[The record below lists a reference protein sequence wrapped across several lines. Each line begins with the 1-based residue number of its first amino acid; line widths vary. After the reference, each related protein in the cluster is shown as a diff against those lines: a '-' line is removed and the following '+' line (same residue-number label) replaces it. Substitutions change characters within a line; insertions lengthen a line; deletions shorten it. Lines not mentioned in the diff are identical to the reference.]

1 MRDLNAPPATDRLF
15 PTLDSLESI
24 LWPGLALVV
33 FVVTA
38 VLVDVMILL
47 ATRLRLVDV
56 PSGRSAHSLPTAR
69 GGGMPLVLTCV
80 LASLAVC
87 FRWPSYA
94 LPVALGVIVPSFV
107 IAAIGFWD
115 DIRPLRATLRLVV
128 HLGVALAIVAV
139 LGPLRGLRVP
149 GLPFID
155 FSWAAW
161 PLSVVWVVGFI
172 NAYNFMDGSDGMAAL
187 GAVTVAAGFVGITL
201 SISDFPVV
209 LLAAFAGAAA
219 AGFLVF
225 NWPPARVF
233 MGDVGS
239 AFLGA
244 FFAALTLFDV
254 AGSSERAFLPLAMAA
269 WPYIF
274 DPLLTVIRRVCS
286 GHNPLV
292 PHREFLFHRLVRS
305 GVSHRAVALLYA
317 MLSIAG
323 ALAGWLMVERSVP
336 PEVQR
341 WLPLTVVF
349 LAALLT
355 AGSDARFRRCCPEAT
370 IGAKPTPRPTGPT
383 AA

>member
-1 MRDLNAPPATDRLF
+1 MNPPPAPERLF

-38 VLVDVMILL
+38 VLVDVMILV

-56 PSGRSAHSLPTAR
+56 PSNRSAHSLPTAR
-69 GGGMPLVLTCV
+69 GGGMPLVLSCC
-80 LASLAVC
+80 LASTAVC
-87 FRWPSYA
+87 FRWPVYA
-94 LPVALGVIVPSFV
+94 FPVALGVILPSLI
-107 IAAIGFWD
+107 IAIVGFWD
-115 DIRPLRATLRLVV
+115 DIRPLRALLRLVV
-128 HLGVALAIVAV
+128 QIGAAVGIVAV
-139 LGPLRGLRVP
+139 LGPVRGLHLP

-155 FSWAAW
+155 FGWLAW

-172 NAYNFMDGSDGMAAL
+172 NAFNFMDGSDGMAAL
-187 GAVTVAAGFVGITL
+187 AALAVAIGFVGI
-201 SISDFPVV
+201 SYSDGDFPVV
-209 LLAAFAGAAA
+209 LLSSFVGAAA

-239 AFLGA
+239 AFLGT

-254 AGSSERAFLPLAMAA
+254 TGSTELNFMPLAMAA
-269 WPYIF
+269 WPYIY
-274 DPLLTVIRRVCS
+274 DPLLTVIRRVWG

-305 GVSHRAVALLYA
+305 GISHAAVAVLYA
-317 MLSIAG
+317 VLAAAG
-323 ALAGWLMVERSVP
+323 AVAGWMMLEPSVP
-336 PEVQR
+336 TDVR
-341 WLPLTVVF
+341 RCLPLTVVF
-349 LAALLT
+349 LAAVLT
-355 AGSDARFRRCCPEAT
+355 AWTEWRFRRFCPAARAAKVAPT
-370 IGAKPTPRPTGPT
+370 TTVGGA

>member
-1 MRDLNAPPATDRLF
+1 MNESINPERLF

-38 VLVDVMILL
+38 VFVDVMILL

-69 GGGMPLVLTCV
+69 GGGMPMVLTAC
-80 LASLAVC
+80 LASAAVC
-87 FRWPSYA
+87 LRWPAYA
-94 LPVALGVIVPSFV
+94 FPVAMGVIIPGFV
-107 IAAIGFWD
+107 IAIVGFWD

-128 HLGVALAIVAV
+128 QIGVAVGVVYV
-139 LGPLRGLRVP
+139 LGPVRGLHLP
-149 GLPFID
+149 ALPFVD
-155 FSWAAW
+155 FGWLAW
-161 PLSVVWVVGFI
+161 PLSVVWVVGCI
-172 NAYNFMDGSDGMAAL
+172 NAFNFMDGSDGMAAL
-187 GAVTVAAGFVGITL
+187 GAVAVAGGFVGIAFTDG
-201 SISDFPVV
+201 DFPMV
-209 LLAAFAGAAA
+209 LLSSFVGAAA

-225 NWPPARVF
+225 NWSPARVF

-239 AFLGA
+239 AFLGT

-254 AGSSERAFLPLAMAA
+254 TGSTEKVFLPLAMAA
-269 WPYIF
+269 WPYIY
-274 DPLLTVIRRVCS
+274 DPLLSVIRRVCT

-305 GVSHRAVALLYA
+305 GVSHATVAVLYA
-317 MLSIAG
+317 VL
-323 ALAGWLMVERSVP
+323 ALAGAVAGWMMVEGTIP
-336 PEVQR
+336 ADIQR

-349 LAALLT
+349 LAAVLT
-355 AGSDARFRRCCPEAT
+355 AWTEWRFRRFFPAAMS
-370 IGAKPTPRPTGPT
+370 AKVPPTTTVRGS

>member
-1 MRDLNAPPATDRLF
+1 VNESINPERLF

-38 VLVDVMILL
+38 VFVDVMILL

-69 GGGMPLVLTCV
+69 GGGMPMVLTAC
-80 LASLAVC
+80 LASAAVC
-87 FRWPSYA
+87 FRWPAYA
-94 LPVALGVIVPSFV
+94 FPVAMGVILPSFV
-107 IAAIGFWD
+107 IAIVGFWD

-128 HLGVALAIVAV
+128 QIGVAVGVVFV
-139 LGPLRGLRVP
+139 LGPVRGLH
-149 GLPFID
+149 LPALPIVD
-155 FSWAAW
+155 FGWLAW
-161 PLSVVWVVGFI
+161 PLSVVWVVGCI
-172 NAYNFMDGSDGMAAL
+172 NAFNFMDGSDGMAAL
-187 GAVTVAAGFVGITL
+187 GAVAVAAGFVGIAFTDG
-201 SISDFPVV
+201 DFPVV
-209 LLAAFAGAAA
+209 LLSSFVGAAA

-225 NWPPARVF
+225 NWHPARVF

-239 AFLGA
+239 AFLGT

-254 AGSSERAFLPLAMAA
+254 TGSTEKVFLPLAMAA
-269 WPYIF
+269 WPYIY
-274 DPLLTVIRRVCS
+274 DPLLSVLRRVCT

-305 GVSHRAVALLYA
+305 GVSHATVAVLYA
-317 MLSIAG
+317 VL
-323 ALAGWLMVERSVP
+323 ALAGAVAGWMMVDRSLP
-336 PEVQR
+336 ADLQR

-349 LAALLT
+349 LAAVLT
-355 AGSDARFRRCCPEAT
+355 AWTEWRFRRFFPVAPS
-370 IGAKPTPRPTGPT
+370 AKVPPTTTVSGS

>member
-1 MRDLNAPPATDRLF
+1 MNESITPERLF

-38 VLVDVMILL
+38 VFVDVMILL

-69 GGGMPLVLTCV
+69 GGGMPMVLTAC
-80 LASLAVC
+80 LASAAVC
-87 FRWPSYA
+87 FRWPAYA
-94 LPVALGVIVPSFV
+94 FPVAMGVMLPSFV
-107 IAAIGFWD
+107 IAVVGFWD

-128 HLGVALAIVAV
+128 QVGVAVGVVFV
-139 LGPLRGLRVP
+139 LGPVRGLHLP
-149 GLPFID
+149 ALPFVD
-155 FSWAAW
+155 FGWLAW
-161 PLSVVWVVGFI
+161 PLSVVWVVGCI
-172 NAYNFMDGSDGMAAL
+172 NAFNFMDGSDGMAAL
-187 GAVTVAAGFVGITL
+187 GAVAVAAGFAAIAFSDG
-201 SISDFPVV
+201 DFPVV
-209 LLAAFAGAAA
+209 LLASFVGAAA

-225 NWPPARVF
+225 NWFPARVF

-239 AFLGA
+239 AFLGT

-254 AGSSERAFLPLAMAA
+254 TGSTEKVFLPLAMAA
-269 WPYIF
+269 WPYIY
-274 DPLLTVIRRVCS
+274 DPLVSVIRRVCT

-305 GVSHRAVALLYA
+305 GVSHATVAVLYA
-317 MLSIAG
+317 VL
-323 ALAGWLMVERSVP
+323 ALAGAVAGWMMVEGSTP
-336 PEVQR
+336 AAVQR

-349 LAALLT
+349 LAAVLT
-355 AGSDARFRRCCPEAT
+355 AWTDWRFRRFAPVAVS
-370 IGAKPTPRPTGPT
+370 AQLSPPTTVSGS

>member
-1 MRDLNAPPATDRLF
+1 MNEALPPERLF

-69 GGGMPLVLTCV
+69 GGGMPLVLTAC
-80 LASLAVC
+80 LASTAVC
-87 FRWPSYA
+87 FRWPVYA
-94 LPVALGVIVPSFV
+94 FPVALGVILPSFA
-107 IAAIGFWD
+107 IAVVGFWD

-128 HLGVALAIVAV
+128 QIGVAVGLVAV
-139 LGPLRGLRVP
+139 VGPVRGLILP
-149 GLPFID
+149 GMPYLD
-155 FSWAAW
+155 FGSLAW
-161 PLSVVWVVGFI
+161 PLSVVWVVGCI
-172 NAYNFMDGSDGMAAL
+172 NAFNFMDGSDGMAAL
-187 GAVTVAAGFVGITL
+187 GAVAVAIGFVGIAFWTG
-201 SISDFPVV
+201 DFPVV
-209 LLAAFAGAAA
+209 LLASFVGAAA

-225 NWPPARVF
+225 NWSPARVF

-239 AFLGA
+239 AFLGT

-254 AGSSERAFLPLAMAA
+254 TGATELVFLPLAMAA
-269 WPYIF
+269 WPYIY
-274 DPLLTVIRRVCS
+274 DPLISVVRRVGT

-305 GVSHRAVALLYA
+305 GVSHGTVAVVYAVLALVGAVA
-317 MLSIAG
+317 
-323 ALAGWLMVERSVP
+323 GWMMVEGSVP
-336 PEVQR
+336 VEIR
-341 WLPLTVVF
+341 RLLPLTVIL
-349 LAALLT
+349 LAAVLT
-355 AGSDARFRRCCPEAT
+355 AWTEWRFRRFRPAVSPAKVAASAT
-370 IGAKPTPRPTGPT
+370 VSGS

>member
-1 MRDLNAPPATDRLF
+1 MNESITPERLF

-38 VLVDVMILL
+38 VFVDVMILL

-69 GGGMPLVLTCV
+69 GGGMPMVLTAC
-80 LASLAVC
+80 LASAAVC
-87 FRWPSYA
+87 FRWPAYA
-94 LPVALGVIVPSFV
+94 FPVAMGVILPSFV
-107 IAAIGFWD
+107 IAVVGFWD

-128 HLGVALAIVAV
+128 QVGVAVGVVFV
-139 LGPLRGLRVP
+139 LGPVRGLHLP
-149 GLPFID
+149 ALPFVD
-155 FSWAAW
+155 FGWLAW
-161 PLSVVWVVGFI
+161 PLSVVWVVGCI
-172 NAYNFMDGSDGMAAL
+172 NAFNFMDGSDGMAAL
-187 GAVTVAAGFVGITL
+187 GAVAVAAGFAAIAFSDG
-201 SISDFPVV
+201 DFPVV
-209 LLAAFAGAAA
+209 LLASFVGAAA

-225 NWPPARVF
+225 NWFPARVF

-239 AFLGA
+239 AFLGT

-254 AGSSERAFLPLAMAA
+254 TGSTEKVFLPLAMAA
-269 WPYIF
+269 WPYIY
-274 DPLLTVIRRVCS
+274 DPLVSVIRRVCT

-305 GVSHRAVALLYA
+305 GVSHATVAVLYA
-317 MLSIAG
+317 VL
-323 ALAGWLMVERSVP
+323 ALAGAVAGWMMVEGSTP
-336 PEVQR
+336 ADVQR

-349 LAALLT
+349 LAAVLT
-355 AGSDARFRRCCPEAT
+355 AWTEWRFRRFFPVAMP
-370 IGAKPTPRPTGPT
+370 AQVPPTTVSGS

>member
-1 MRDLNAPPATDRLF
+1 MNETLPPERLF

-47 ATRLRLVDV
+47 ATRMRLVDV

-69 GGGMPLVLTCV
+69 GGGMPLVLTCC
-80 LASLAVC
+80 LASTSVC
-87 FRWPSYA
+87 LRWPTYA
-94 LPVALGVIVPSFV
+94 FPVTLGVILPSLA
-107 IAAIGFWD
+107 IAIVGFWD
-115 DIRPLRATLRLVV
+115 DLRPLRATLRLVV
-128 HLGVALAIVAV
+128 QIAVAVGIVAV
-139 LGPLRGLRVP
+139 LGPVRGLFLP
-149 GLPFID
+149 GMPFVD
-155 FSWAAW
+155 FGWLAW

-187 GAVTVAAGFVGITL
+187 GAVAVAAGFVGI
-201 SISDFPVV
+201 SYWDGDFPVV
-209 LLAAFAGAAA
+209 LLAAFVGAAA

-239 AFLGA
+239 AFLGT
-244 FFAALTLFDV
+244 FFSALTLFDV
-254 AGSSERAFLPLAMAA
+254 TGSTEIVFLPLALAA
-269 WPYIF
+269 WPYIY
-274 DPLLTVIRRVCS
+274 DPLVSVIRRVWN

-305 GVSHRAVALLYA
+305 GVSHAAVAVLYA
-317 MLSIAG
+317 LLSGAGAIVGWFMLSDT
-323 ALAGWLMVERSVP
+323 LAVDVR
-336 PEVQR
+336 Q
-341 WLPLTVVF
+341 WLPLIVVG
-349 LAALLT
+349 LAAALT
-355 AGSDARFRRCCPEAT
+355 AGTEWRFRRFVAAT
-370 IGAKPTPRPTGPT
+370 GAASVPSKGMVSGS